1 MMHAI
6 GVDLVEVARMKRAV
20 ERWGEG
26 FLSRVFT
33 PREIA
38 FCESGP
44 AKYERYA
51 ARFAAKE
58 AVVKALGTGFRR
70 GVFCT
75 QVEIV
80 DNEHSPP
87 HVELHGKARDLAGPA
102 DILLSLSHERAT
114 AVAVVFMERRK

>member
-1 MMHAI
+1 MRAI
-6 GVDLVEVARMKRAV
+6 GVDLVDVSRMRQAIL
-20 ERWGEG
+20 RWGEG
-26 FLSRVFT
+26 FLRRVFT

-38 FCESGP
+38 FCESSP

-87 HVELHGKARDLAGPA
+87 HVELSGKARDLAGTA

>member
-1 MMHAI
+1 MRAI
-6 GVDLVEVARMKRAV
+6 GVDLVDVSRMRQAIL
-20 ERWGEG
+20 RWGEG
-26 FLSRVFT
+26 FLRRVFT

-38 FCESGP
+38 FCESRP
-44 AKYERYA
+44 AKYECYA

-102 DILLSLSHERAT
+102 EILLSLSHERAT

>member
-1 MMHAI
+1 MRAI
-6 GVDLVEVARMKRAV
+6 GVDLVDVSRMRKAIL
-20 ERWGEG
+20 RWGEG
-26 FLSRVFT
+26 FLRRVFT

-38 FCESGP
+38 FCESRP
-44 AKYERYA
+44 SKYECYA

-87 HVELHGKARDLAGPA
+87 HVELSGIARELAGPA
-102 DILLSLSHERAT
+102 DILLSLSHERAM
-114 AVAVVFMERRK
+114 AVAVVFMERRIG

>member
-1 MMHAI
+1 MRAI
-6 GVDLVEVARMKRAV
+6 GVDLVDVSRMRQAIL
-20 ERWGEG
+20 RWGGG
-26 FLSRVFT
+26 FLQRVFT

-38 FCESGP
+38 FCESRP
-44 AKYERYA
+44 AKYECYA

-87 HVELHGKARDLAGPA
+87 HVELHGKARDLAGQA
-102 DILLSLSHERAT
+102 EILLSLSHERAA

>member
-1 MMHAI
+1 MRAI
-6 GVDLVEVARMKRAV
+6 GVDLVDVSRMRQAIL
-20 ERWGEG
+20 RWGER
-26 FLSRVFT
+26 FLRRVFT

-58 AVVKALGTGFRR
+58 AVVKAMGTGFRR

-87 HVELHGKARDLAGPA
+87 HVELHGKARDLAGLA
-102 DILLSLSHERAT
+102 EILLSLSHERAA
-114 AVAVVFMERRK
+114 AVAVVFMERRE

>member
-1 MMHAI
+1 MRAI
-6 GVDLVEVARMKRAV
+6 GVDLVDVSRMRQAIL
-20 ERWGEG
+20 RWGEG
-26 FLSRVFT
+26 FLRRVFT

-38 FCESGP
+38 FCESSSS
-44 AKYERYA
+44 KYERYA

-80 DNEHSPP
+80 DNEHSTP
-87 HVELHGKARDLAGPA
+87 HVELHGKARDIAGPA

>member
-1 MMHAI
+1 MRAI
-6 GVDLVEVARMKRAV
+6 GVDLVDVSRMQRAI

-26 FLSRVFT
+26 FLRRVFT
-33 PREIA
+33 PGEIA
-38 FCESGP
+38 FCEGRP

-102 DILLSLSHERAT
+102 DILLSLSHERTA